1 MARSVPKKGHHAVKE
16 VPKDPVKLIHVVL
29 LILYGYLTVF
39 TPNMNTYDS
48 NGPKFL
54 ALALLNLVTF
64 AFLFSRKDVKTRQG
78 WYFGF
83 FGNAMG
89 VAYTLLM
96 VVSLLSFVKSVNV
109 TESVLYF
116 SKAFTIFSATY
127 LVSVLV
133 MAERRGLLYLSGA
146 MTLLLIYESILVY
159 SDIQEMIEEGTFR
172 HILKVKSG
180 YSNKNILA
188 AALFIKIPFAVW
200 LMLFRQKGWRVLGMT
215 AIPLAILAVFFMSAR
230 AFYLGVFALV
240 LVLLAY
246 LGIGFLQKR
255 EKRYLWDGVW
265 LVGFLLVALGTFS
278 FVESNWYPKPAQRTP
293 APVVQERSDDTA
305 APVNPPVSED
315 GVSGEVQEQD
325 TSDGSGGVPEGDSA
339 LSGSSHL
346 EGSSSALEGGVGR
359 ATERTGESGSRQSK
373 GSETKMR
380 SKTSVA
386 GRLSTIS
393 GEEDSANKRLTAWK
407 RSFQLIRESPLL
419 GVGAGNWKV
428 AILKIENQTSKD
440 YIYQYKVHND
450 FIEIPAETGIFGGLL
465 FLSIFL
471 LLFGKFLF
479 LFLKKGTPL
488 TVELLFLPA
497 LGLFAYSF
505 DAFFNFPHDR
515 PEIQS
520 LFALIA
526 GTGIA
531 LTSLFLAGKNNR
543 GEEDADAEVLALR
556 APWLGRLLQGKD
568 SVPGE
573 GISVSPAMRYFTLG
587 FFVLVQMAATWVL
600 VQNFQSL
607 KLQRIVKQEIMRK
620 KLTSPADKFLVGF
633 PSIPNL
639 NGEAEPIAVQKAR
652 FLLNEKRYREA
663 IDLLKKDKSS
673 PWDSRP
679 EYFLSMAYNELK
691 MPDSSLYYSQKVYEI
706 KPNNFRNI
714 SVMANNL
721 IQQERGGEAEEMV
734 AGYLE
739 RHPLDPDALKFAP
752 GFYDRIGK
760 LDKASEVA
768 NTAFEHFPRDS
779 VVRRQKT
786 YIDRKV
792 VISLY
797 KESFD
802 QALEAFRGKRHQ
814 EAIRLFS
821 DILAQKPDYLEAR
834 EYRAFSYYNLRDY
847 KKSNEDLQYLLE
859 QGLVRPNLLNLLGV
873 NAYSMGNKEEAC
885 RYFREAME
893 KGDKDG
899 TTNYNRFCKQMETRP
914 QFPPPGG
921 IK

>member
-89 VAYTLLM
+89 VAYSLLM

-109 TESVLYF
+109 TESVLVLAK
-116 SKAFTIFSATY
+116 SFTVFSATY

-133 MAERRGLLYLSGA
+133 MSERRGLLYLAGA
-146 MTLLLIYESILVY
+146 MSLMLVYESILVY
-159 SDIQEMIEEGTFR
+159 TDIQDMVVEGEYR
-172 HILKVKSG
+172 NILKVKSG

-200 LMLFRQKGWRVLGMT
+200 LMLFRQKWWRILGMT
-215 AIPLAILAVFFMSAR
+215 AIPLAMLAVFFMSAR
-230 AFYLGVFALV
+230 AFYLGVFAVVALLV
-240 LVLLAY
+240 VYLA
-246 LGIGFLQKR
+246 LEFEQKK
-255 EKRYLWDGVW
+255 EKKALWNAAF
-265 LVGFLLVALGTFS
+265 LVGSLLVALGAFAYI
-278 FVESNWYPKPAQRTP
+278 ESEWYPKAPQPIESAQMSENRAARDAVNQAGQDSSISSDAQHTG
-293 APVVQERSDDTA
+293 APPSALDGDAGKEAKGT
-305 APVNPPVSED
+305 PVS
-315 GVSGEVQEQD
+315 
-325 TSDGSGGVPEGDSA
+325 GSAEITDA
-339 LSGSSHL
+339 QAK
-346 EGSSSALEGGVGR
+346 EK
-359 ATERTGESGSRQSK
+359 SR
-373 GSETKMR
+373 
-380 SKTSVA
+380 TSVA
-386 GRLSTIS
+386 GRLSTIGGGDAS
-393 GEEDSANKRLTAWK
+393 TSQRFTAWK
-407 RSFQLIRESPLL
+407 RSFQLLRENPLL
-419 GVGAGNWKV
+419 GVGLGNWKV
-428 AILKIENQTSKD
+428 VVLKIENQTSTD

-450 FIEIPAETGIFGGLL
+450 FIEIPAETGIFGGLM
-465 FLSIFL
+465 FLSVFL
-471 LLFGKFLF
+471 LLFGKFLV
-479 LFLKKGTPL
+479 LHLRRKNP
-488 TVELLFLPA
+488 VSAEWLFLPA

-520 LFALIA
+520 LFALYV
-526 GTGIA
+526 GSGIA
-531 LTSLFLAGKNNR
+531 LTSFFLAGKDPR
-543 GEEDADAEVLALR
+543 ADQGIDAGALALKT
-556 APWLGRLLQGKD
+556 PLLSRFLSGNDPD
-568 SVPGE
+568 SGE
-573 GISVSPAMRYFTLG
+573 GLSVAPAVRIGVMA
-587 FFVLVQMAATWVL
+587 FFLVVQTAAAWVL

-620 KLTSPADKFLVGF
+620 KLTSPAEKFLTGF
-633 PSIPNL
+633 PAIPNL

-760 LDKASEVA
+760 LDKASAVA

-847 KKSNEDLQYLLE
+847 KKSNEDLQYLME

>member
-1 MARSVPKKGHHAVKE
+1 MKE

-64 AFLFSRKDVKTRQG
+64 AFLFSRKEIKTRQG

-89 VAYTLLM
+89 LAYTLLM

-109 TESVLYF
+109 VESVLVF
-116 SKAFTIFSATY
+116 AKSFTVFTATY

-133 MAERRGLLYLSGA
+133 MLERRGLLYLAGA
-146 MTLLLIYESILVY
+146 MALLLIYESILVY
-159 SDIQEMIEEGTFR
+159 TDIKEMIEEGTFR

-200 LMLFRQKGWRVLGMT
+200 LMLFRRKGWRMLGMT
-215 AIPLAILAVFFMSAR
+215 AIPLAMLAVFFMSAR

-240 LVLLAY
+240 PLLVVYLLLEY
-246 LGIGFLQKR
+246 FRKR
-255 EKRYLWDGVW
+255 ERKSLYDAAL
-265 LVGFLLVALGTFS
+265 LVGFLLLSLGAFS
-278 FVESNWYPKPAQRTP
+278 FVESTWYPRSPQSAP
-293 APVVQERSDDTA
+293 APVVMPRSTGQEARMGANSNIEAGPEMVLPDDSTDASENQTDDILA
-305 APVNPPVSED
+305 ANGKDHLEESSSPREKSAEQVSEGKD
-315 GVSGEVQEQD
+315 KEVQ
-325 TSDGSGGVPEGDSA
+325 G
-339 LSGSSHL
+339 L
-346 EGSSSALEGGVGR
+346 EEAR
-359 ATERTGESGSRQSK
+359 KTPK
-373 GSETKMR
+373 R

-407 RSFQLIRESPLL
+407 RSLKLISDDPLL
-419 GVGAGNWKV
+419 GVGLGNWKV
-428 AILKIENQTSKD
+428 VILKIENQVSKD

-450 FIEIPAETGIFGGLL
+450 FLEIPAETGIFGGLL
-465 FLSIFL
+465 FVSIFV
-471 LLFGKFLF
+471 LLFGKFLAVH
-479 LFLKKGTPL
+479 LQRKSP
-488 TVELLFLPA
+488 VSAEWLFLPA

-520 LFALIA
+520 LFALFA
-526 GTGIA
+526 GSGMA
-531 LTSLFLAGKNNR
+531 LTSLFLTGKDPRADQDIDAGALALKAPLILRFLAGK
-543 GEEDADAEVLALR
+543 GSDADEGLIMAPAARVVILA
-556 APWLGRLLQGKD
+556 
-568 SVPGE
+568 V
-573 GISVSPAMRYFTLG
+573 F
-587 FFVLVQMAATWVL
+587 LVAQVAAAWVL
-600 VQNFQSL
+600 VQNFHSL

-620 KLTSPADKFLVGF
+620 KLTSPAEKFLTGF
-633 PSIPNL
+633 PAIPNL

-663 IDLLKKDKSS
+663 ISVLKKDHAS

-714 SVMANNL
+714 SVMANIL
-721 IQQERGGEAEEMV
+721 LQQKRGGEAETMV
-734 AGYLE
+734 DGYLE
-739 RHPLDPDALKFAP
+739 RFPTDPDALKYAS
-752 GFYDRIGK
+752 GFFDRLGK
-760 LDKASEVA
+760 LEKASAVA
-768 NTAFEHFPRDS
+768 NAAFMHFPQDS
-779 VVRRQKT
+779 VVRKQKT

-792 VISLY
+792 VIALY
-797 KESFD
+797 KETFD
-802 QALEAFRGKRHQ
+802 QALEAFRAKRHQ
-814 EAIRLFS
+814 EAVRLFGE
-821 DILAQKPDYLEAR
+821 ILAQKPDYLEAR

-847 KKSNEDLQYLLE
+847 RKSNEDLRYLLE
-859 QGLVRPNLLNLLGV
+859 QGSVRANLLNLLGV
-873 NAYSMGNKEEAC
+873 NFYSLGSKEEAC